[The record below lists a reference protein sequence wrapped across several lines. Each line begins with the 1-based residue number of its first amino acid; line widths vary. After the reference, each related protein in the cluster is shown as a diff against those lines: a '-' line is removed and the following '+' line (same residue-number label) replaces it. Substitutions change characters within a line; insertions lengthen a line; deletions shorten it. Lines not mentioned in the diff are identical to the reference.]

1 MGRVLGQV
9 QHRREEVISSW
20 GERETAVRTPRT
32 SLWLQKETGTAFQA
46 EGPRGANALRWE

>member
-32 SLWLQKETGTAFQA
+32 SPWLQKETGTAFQA
-46 EGPRGANALRWE
+46 EGPRGAKALRWE